1 MKDSRIEPKTKTKRQ
16 KRLLDN
22 EASMLR
28 DGGKGKRRG
37 ESMSEGESREGRMSR
52 RIGREPEISRHDNL

>member
-1 MKDSRIEPKTKTKRQ
+1 
-16 KRLLDN
+16 
-22 EASMLR
+22 MLR